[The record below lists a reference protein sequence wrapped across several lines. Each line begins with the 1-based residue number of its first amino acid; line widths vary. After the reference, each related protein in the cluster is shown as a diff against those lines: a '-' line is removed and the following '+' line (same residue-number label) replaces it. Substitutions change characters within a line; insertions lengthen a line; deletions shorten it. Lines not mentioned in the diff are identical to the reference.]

1 MKAKAI
7 VYLNQFFGQVGGEDK
22 ADMPPKILMEPIG
35 PAGQL
40 NKLLRNA
47 VVTATII
54 CGDNY
59 MGQQSEKALEEIEN
73 LISELEFDIL
83 IAGPAFQAGRYGVA
97 CGNVCNM
104 VAQRFS
110 KPVVTSMHE
119 ENPGLDLFREDFR
132 ILRGGN
138 SAAAMRTDLPNLA
151 SFADR
156 ILCGDTIGSAEQEG
170 YFSTGR
176 RHQVWTDPPI
186 PASKRAIEMLVA
198 KATGQSYKTE
208 LPIILPENVPI
219 GKPVSDMKNA
229 CIAIVTSGG
238 VVPVSNPDKIQ
249 SASATRWGRYDMTNM
264 TRLESGVFKTIHAG
278 FDPTVCNLDPNVIVP
293 LDALRE
299 FEKKG
304 RIGSLH
310 NYFYSTVGTG
320 TTLSEASRMASEIGQ
335 ELLKAEVSAAILV
348 SA

>member
-22 ADMPPKILMEPIG
+22 AAMPPEIRMEPVG
-35 PAGQL
+35 PADQL
-40 NKLLRNA
+40 NNLLQNA
-47 VVTATII
+47 EVTATII

-59 MGQQSEKALEEIEN
+59 MGEHREEALKTIEE
-73 LISELEFDIL
+73 LLSSAEFDIL

-97 CGNVCNM
+97 CGNVCKM
-104 VAQRFS
+104 VKERFN
-110 KPVVTSMHE
+110 KPVITSMHE
-119 ENPGLDLFREDFR
+119 ESPGVDLFRNDFR

-138 SAAAMRTDLPNLA
+138 SAAAIRKDLPRLA

-156 ILCGDTIGSAEQEG
+156 LISKDMIGSADQEG

-176 RHQVWTDPPI
+176 RHQIWLDPPV
-186 PASKRAIEMLVA
+186 PASRRAVDMLVK
-198 KATGQSYKTE
+198 KATAQPYKTE

-219 GKPVSDMKNA
+219 AKPVADMKNA
-229 CIAIVTSGG
+229 CLAIVTSGG

-264 TRLESGVFKTIHAG
+264 ARLEAGVFKTIHAG

-299 FEKKG
+299 LESEG
-304 RIGSLH
+304 RIGSVH

-335 ELLKAEVSAAILV
+335 QLLKAEVSAAILV